1 MTQEE
6 FQILLQFFKA
16 MADETRLKIL
26 GILANSERSVEE
38 LAALL
43 QVKAPTISHHLAR
56 LKELN
61 LVEMRSDGNTHYYQL
76 NSETLRQANKLLL
89 TPEKLAS
96 FADTV
101 ESDAWER
108 KVLRDFFDGPR
119 LKEIP
124 TSVKKRN
131 VVLKWFAE
139 QFEYGVMYKEAEVNE
154 IIKRHHPDFAFW
166 RRELIGMKAALMQ
179 RGNGIYW
186 RVSPE
191 MADSAQRQRML
202 TLITEQFEPFKPYSV
217 AEIDE
222 TIRHFSA
229 DYAFLRHEMIE
240 DGSLISLRDG
250 TYICVHS
257 NVPKQNETGEK

>member
-6 FQILLQFFKA
+6 LQTLLQFFKA

-26 GILANSERSVEE
+26 GILAHHECSVEE
-38 LAALL
+38 LATLL

-61 LVEMRSDGNTHYYQL
+61 LIEMRSDGNTHYYQL

-96 FADTV
+96 FADTI
-101 ESDAWER
+101 EGDAWER

-124 TSVKKRN
+124 ASVKKRG

-154 IIKRHHPDFAFW
+154 IIKRHHTDPAFW
-166 RRELIGMKAALMQ
+166 RRELIATKAALMQ
-179 RGNGIYW
+179 RDNGIYW
-186 RVSPE
+186 RISPE
-191 MADSAQRQRML
+191 MADPVQRRRML
-202 TLITEQFEPFKPYSV
+202 ALLTEQFEPLKPYSM

-222 TIRHFSA
+222 TMRRFSA
-229 DYAFLRHEMIE
+229 DYAFLRHGLID
-240 DGSLISLRDG
+240 DGSLIALRDG
-250 TYICVHS
+250 TYICVRTA
-257 NVPKQNETGEK
+257 PR